1 MVIIFEIIALIA
13 FCSTSELFEE
23 HYKEA
28 EKILSKMTL
37 EQKVAQMFFPRF
49 NNDTKDEDITK
60 KFPGGFVLYAIDFN
74 LTDEN
79 IIINNID
86 YIQKL
91 SQKTMKLPLGLA
103 VDEEGGRVV
112 RISQYHRSERFPFPH
127 DIYNQSGLEGILKID
142 QEKRD
147 LLKKFKMNVNL
158 APVADMSDNPADYI
172 YPRTLGYSLNE
183 TINYI
188 KEDVKSYVND
198 NFTCCAKHFP
208 GYGNNIDTNTDVAI
222 DEREY
227 NVFLNVDLKPFQAG
241 IEEKLPM
248 ILVSHNI
255 VKCKDDKYPASISK
269 TWHEILRNELN
280 YSGLILTDDL
290 SMDAIKKYSGVY
302 SPAIIAINAGNDILL
317 TSDFN
322 SHLEAV
328 IEAVKNG
335 TISED
340 TVNKAC
346 RRILAWKIKYLG
358 AKYNEENEKDHS
370 ALIICLFIVGIII
383 FGFIIFIALK
393 LCVFKRENNSDSID
407 NINTVENLI

>member
-13 FCSTSELFEE
+13 FCSTSELFED

-37 EQKVAQMFFPRF
+37 EQKVGQMFFPKF

-60 KFPGGFVLYAIDFN
+60 KFPGGFVLYANDFN
-74 LTDEN
+74 LPDEN

-112 RISQYHRSERFPFPH
+112 RISQYHRSENFSTPH
-127 DIYNQSGLEGILKID
+127 NIYNQSGLEGILKID

-208 GYGNNIDTNTDVAI
+208 GYGNNIDTHTGIAI

-290 SMDAIKKYSGVY
+290 SMDAIKEYNGIY

-317 TSDFN
+317 TGGDFN
-322 SHLEAV
+322 SHLEAA
-328 IEAVKNG
+328 IEAAKNG

-340 TVNKAC
+340 TLNKAC
-346 RRILAWKIKYLG
+346 RRILA
-358 AKYNEENEKDHS
+358 
-370 ALIICLFIVGIII
+370 
-383 FGFIIFIALK
+383 
-393 LCVFKRENNSDSID
+393 
-407 NINTVENLI
+407 

>member
-1 MVIIFEIIALIA
+1 
-13 FCSTSELFEE
+13 
-23 HYKEA
+23 
-28 EKILSKMTL
+28 
-37 EQKVAQMFFPRF
+37 
-49 NNDTKDEDITK
+49 
-60 KFPGGFVLYAIDFN
+60 
-74 LTDEN
+74 
-79 IIINNID
+79 
-86 YIQKL
+86 
-91 SQKTMKLPLGLA
+91 
-103 VDEEGGRVV
+103 
-112 RISQYHRSERFPFPH
+112 
-127 DIYNQSGLEGILKID
+127 
-142 QEKRD
+142 
-147 LLKKFKMNVNL
+147 MNVNL

-208 GYGNNIDTNTDVAI
+208 GYGNNIDTHTGIAI

-227 NVFLNVDLKPFQAG
+227 NVFLNTDFKPFQAG

-255 VKCKDDKYPASISK
+255 VKCKDGKYPASISK

-290 SMDAIKKYSGVY
+290 SMDAIKEYSGVY

-317 TSDFN
+317 TGGDFN
-322 SHLEAV
+322 SLLEAA

-358 AKYNEENEKDHS
+358 AKYEENDHS

-383 FGFIIFIALK
+383 FITLK
-393 LCVFKRENNSDSID
+393 IL
-407 NINTVENLI
+407 